1 MEIMLSC
8 ILAFVVEEDSSTS
21 VGRHPDRGRAD
32 GQIVEV
38 YHASKKAL

>member
-8 ILAFVVEEDSSTS
+8 ILAFVVEEHSTS
-21 VGRHPDRGRAD
+21 GGRHPDRGRAD